1 MLNLFGMDISSMDG
15 VISWDIAAA
24 RGISFATIRASWG
37 LDGIDTAHSTNM
49 NGAFANNIKRIPYH
63 WFVTR
68 KDARAQAQWFVAHSI
83 NGELPRM
90 VDLEDTV
97 YVKGY
102 AGMGVEVLKFL
113 AEVNRLTGE
122 ICLVYTSPSYIRSYL
137 QGYPELSRYPLVIAH
152 WDAAAP
158 SCPLPWHQG
167 RWQAHQFTGKASAP
181 YYGITQC
188 HDAALYTWNGEV

>member
-1 MLNLFGMDISSMDG
+1 MDG
-15 VISWDIAAA
+15 VITWTTAAQH
-24 RGISFATIRASWG
+24 GIEFASIRASWG
-37 LDGIDTAHSTNM
+37 MDGIDASHSLNM
-49 NGAFANNIKRIPYH
+49 AGAKAVGIKRIPYH

-68 KDARAQAQWFVAHSI
+68 KDARKQAQWFIDHSVF
-83 NGELPRM
+83 GELPRM
-90 VDLEDTV
+90 VDLEDTA

-102 AGMGVEVLKFL
+102 AGMGIEVLKFL
-113 AEVNRLTGE
+113 SEVDRLTDE
-122 ICLVYTSPSYIRSYL
+122 LCLVYTSPSYIKSYL
-137 QGYPELSRYPLVIAH
+137 QGYPELSNFPLVIAH

-188 HDAALYTWNGEV
+188 HDAALYTWNGMAGAV